1 MKKGLL
7 IILSFLVILLS
18 GCKDSGLIEE
28 SELIKNGAILC
39 DEYAFNLENTSDET
53 GGYYVIYKLESPN
66 FYKKYQDTRQ
76 RIFTGEILINNDS
89 VLFIQENSLASSG
102 ISIYSLKDKKYSMD
116 LFDNVAISKV
126 YGLLENNVYLKTED
140 ITGKTS
146 FFKAD
151 IYTGKED
158 EITEKDIP
166 EKFDYYVCKR

>member
-1 MKKGLL
+1 
-7 IILSFLVILLS
+7 
-18 GCKDSGLIEE
+18 
-28 SELIKNGAILC
+28 
-39 DEYAFNLENTSDET
+39 
-53 GGYYVIYKLESPN
+53 
-66 FYKKYQDTRQ
+66 
-76 RIFTGEILINNDS
+76 
-89 VLFIQENSLASSG
+89 
-102 ISIYSLKDKKYSMD
+102 MD